1 MNLFT
6 KTTITVA
13 ILFFIAVPY
22 SAQAQ
27 TPTIAVNFSG
37 CIVGGVLAPTLQNL
51 ISGWMDDL
59 ENGLRS
65 IASRFG
71 LNIPGLGGA
80 GIGGTVP
87 VSDEGVRKA
96 TGALLG
102 KEQRSDVIARC
113 LGQEVLNGM
122 IKGIVDNA
130 RTGGRDGGVT
140 WVRNWRNFQLEAQ
153 HRGEGVFRGML
164 ASSKMCNYFDSNL
177 KNTFGANRRVP
188 LTGVETRANDF
199 DSFALRT
206 GCTLPSDFDFE
217 KYKQDFSG
225 NGGWEAWSRLL
236 EPENNFYGAFFQS
249 LDEANKQRAIEE
261 SSDLSQVT
269 SNAGFVGRSGAD
281 ANDSCLTR
289 GANGKCVIYKDIKT
303 PGGVIRASVDATFMQ
318 ELERFNNVDELGEL
332 ISSVTTVLIHRLLD
346 LSDPNEGNYT
356 AFSTT
361 LPPSSGGIPSAPE
374 EGIPSAFGSVTVS
387 FEIIN
392 DGGGTATAND
402 FQLLIDGE
410 LTAIGIARVLPV
422 GEHVVSSLPPDGYSF
437 VSSGGDC
444 NGGILNLAEN
454 QSATCTITYDDI

>member
-113 LGQEVLNGM
+113 LGQEVLNGI

-249 LDEANKQRAIEE
+249 LDEAGKQRAAEE
-261 SSDLSQVT
+261 AADT
-269 SNAGFVGRSGAD
+269 AEAAPTGFTAVRGRSAAESCAVKSPAD
-281 ANDSCLTR
+281 GRCL
-289 GANGKCVIYKDIKT
+289 V
-303 PGGVIRASVDATFMQ
+303 
-318 ELERFNNVDELGEL
+318 
-332 ISSVTTVLIHRLLD
+332 
-346 LSDPNEGNYT
+346 
-356 AFSTT
+356 
-361 LPPSSGGIPSAPE
+361 
-374 EGIPSAFGSVTVS
+374 
-387 FEIIN
+387 
-392 DGGGTATAND
+392 
-402 FQLLIDGE
+402 
-410 LTAIGIARVLPV
+410 
-422 GEHVVSSLPPDGYSF
+422 
-437 VSSGGDC
+437 
-444 NGGILNLAEN
+444 
-454 QSATCTITYDDI
+454 